1 MTPFRSPSPKDSLTT
16 RSWSAPLSR
25 AASLL
30 GATVT
35 QPVGPPPIDLLGPP
49 AAQRPARHRATAP
62 TPRLAVTAAALIALL
77 LLSLWLRTRWISAY
91 FWIDEGLSVGISS
104 HHLTA
109 IPGVLRQDGSPPL
122 YYLILHVWTGAVG
135 HSEAATHFLSVLIG
149 LLTVP
154 AALWA
159 GRSLFGTRCG
169 WFCAALAA
177 TDPFL
182 TSYAQETRMYELVAL
197 LSLLACVAFVRAFLF
212 SDRRYVAPLA
222 LTLAALLYTH
232 NWGIFLLAAMVGTT
246 GVLLLR
252 PDLTGLPFAAGR
264 RRRVLIDGVLAFGGA
279 ALLFAPWVPTLLYQS
294 AHTGAPW
301 ALAPTW
307 RAAEQIPLALLGG
320 AVAAVLTL
328 ITGGVGL
335 YAGLRRGPQPRLAA
349 ARALALVL
357 VLTVAG
363 AWSFSKLS
371 PAWANRYFAI
381 FLGPFLLLVAF
392 GLAQIPQRLGRP
404 RPIGVAAMAALGLL
418 WVAGA
423 RTPPRAFKSNVAP
436 VAARVGPALRPGD
449 VVFDTHPEE
458 VPVIVRY
465 MPPGLRYATPLGPV
479 ADPRFMDWRDA
490 LTRLRASRVTNS
502 LAPLVRSLA
511 PGARLVFI
519 QPVINGV
526 NPWRAPWTH
535 LVKVRSTEW
544 SRALAADPAL
554 VRLSVAPRARHVY
567 AQVPV
572 RATVFEKRGSGSP

>member
-1 MTPFRSPSPKDSLTT
+1 M
-16 RSWSAPLSR
+16 
-25 AASLL
+25 L
-30 GATVT
+30 GATLT
-35 QPVGPPPIDLLGPP
+35 RPVSSPTIDVLGLPSAP
-49 AAQRPARHRATAP
+49 APAPRRSRAP
-62 TPRLAVTAAALIALL
+62 TPRLVVALAGLTALL
-77 LLSLWLRTRWISAY
+77 LLSLWLRTRWLSAY

-122 YYLILHVWTGAVG
+122 YYLILHVWMGVVG
-135 HSEAATHFLSVLIG
+135 HSEAATHLLSVLIG

-159 GRSLFGTRCG
+159 GRSVFGVRCG
-169 WFCAALAA
+169 WLCAALAA

-197 LSLLACVAFVRAFLF
+197 LSLLASVAFVHAFLF
-212 SDRRYVAPLA
+212 SQRRYLAPLA
-222 LTLAALLYTH
+222 ITLAALLYTH
-232 NWGIFLLAAMVGTT
+232 NWGMFLLAAMVGTT
-246 GVLLLR
+246 AVLLLR
-252 PDLTGLPFAAGR
+252 PDLTGLPYDTGR
-264 RRRVLIDGVLAFGGA
+264 HRRVLIDGVLAFGGA

-320 AVAAVLTL
+320 AVATLLAL
-328 ITGGVGL
+328 ITAGVGL
-335 YAGLRRGPQPRLAA
+335 YVGLRRAPDGQRAA

-357 VLTVAG
+357 ALTMAT
-363 AWSFSKLS
+363 AWSFSKFS

-392 GLAQIPQRLGRP
+392 GLTQIPQRVGRP
-404 RPIGVAAMAALGLL
+404 RPIGVAAMAVLVLL
-418 WVAGA
+418 WVAGSN
-423 RTPPRAFKSNVAP
+423 RPPRAFKSNVAP

-458 VPVIVRY
+458 IPVVARY

-490 LTRLRASRVTNS
+490 LTRLRASRVTKS
-502 LAPLVRSLA
+502 LGRLVRSLP
-511 PGARLVFI
+511 PGARLLFI

-526 NPWRAPWTH
+526 APWRAPWTH

-554 VRLSVAPRARHVY
+554 VRLSVAPRARHVN
-567 AQVPV
+567 ARVPV
-572 RATVFEKRGSGSP
+572 RATLFEKRAPGSA